1 MPLLN
6 PMDLEL
12 TECWREKEE
21 LKAEEARNY
30 APTEEALL
38 RNWNRHGQQF
48 RKNEVYRMKR
58 KEKQGVMG
66 PWRALFLDRD
76 WW

>member
-1 MPLLN
+1 
-6 PMDLEL
+6 MDLEL

-38 RNWNRHGQQF
+38 RNWNGHGQQF

-58 KEKQGVMG
+58 REKQGVIG
-66 PWRALFLDRD
+66 ALAGFVFR
-76 WW
+76 